1 MQKSDSRLLSCNLLN
16 SSRKD
21 HVPVNSLQTDFILHL
36 IFLFIDFPT
45 ASSPIISWQI
55 DGEKVETVTDFIF
68 LSSKITEDSDC
79 YHEIQTLAPWK
90 KNYEHMKRQGHHF
103 TDKVLYGESYG
114 FSSSHVWMWE
124 LDHKEG
130 SVSKNGCFWTVV
142 LGKILE
148 SSMGSKEMKWINP
161 KGNQPWIYSGRTDAK
176 DEAPIFGYLMGRA
189 DSLEKTL
196 MLGKIE
202 GRRRR
207 EQQRIRWLDGITDSI
222 DMSVSKLQEIVKDR
236 EAWRA
241 AAHGVEKSWTWQ
253 GLNKNKR
260 CIFLWTCFVFSSWSS
275 GKTVHR
281 LLIYISYSGELSVF
295 MNLKKMKDISFQCL
309 CIFIYPCSPASGSYC
324 WVTNSISV
332 T

>member
-1 MQKSDSRLLSCNLLN
+1 MTQSFSKNNMYSSRKYMEYLFLFARGILPVSNVRYSYIFCSVGNNPLSLKVGTEGILGNTPRNKVNTSKYQRTTNCSLFLCFTNLGPGQVVLHFLHQEATFKDVSGMQKSRLLNCNLLN

-21 HVPVNSLQTDFILHL
+21 HVPVILQTDFILHL
-36 IFLFIDFPT
+36 IFLFIDFPM
-45 ASSPIISWQI
+45 ASSPITSWQI

-79 YHEIQTLAPWK
+79 CHEIKTLAPWK
-90 KNYEHMKRQGHHF
+90 KNYEHTKRQGHHF

-148 SSMGSKEMKWINP
+148 SSMGSKEMKWINS
-161 KGNQPWIYSGRTDAK
+161 KGNQPWIYIGRTDAEV
-176 DEAPIFGYLMGRA
+176 EAPIFGFLMGRA

-207 EQQRIRWLDGITDSI
+207 E
-222 DMSVSKLQEIVKDR
+222 
-236 EAWRA
+236 
-241 AAHGVEKSWTWQ
+241 
-253 GLNKNKR
+253 
-260 CIFLWTCFVFSSWSS
+260 
-275 GKTVHR
+275 
-281 LLIYISYSGELSVF
+281 
-295 MNLKKMKDISFQCL
+295 
-309 CIFIYPCSPASGSYC
+309 
-324 WVTNSISV
+324 
-332 T
+332 